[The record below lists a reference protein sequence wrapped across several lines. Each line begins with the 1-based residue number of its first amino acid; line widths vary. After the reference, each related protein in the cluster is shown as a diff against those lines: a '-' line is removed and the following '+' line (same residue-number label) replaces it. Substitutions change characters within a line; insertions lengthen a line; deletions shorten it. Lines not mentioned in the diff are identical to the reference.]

1 MMFAAVAPIGR
12 LLSAPREVLSIIS
25 LLRTIA
31 ANTQTMAEDTRVL
44 PDLHRDIRQ
53 VADAVAVLGP
63 MDQRIAAIESAMPA
77 LVEVQRSL
85 VRLPDTA
92 DHLDAEL
99 TRLTKLLDELHG
111 ALEPLA
117 RLAQRFPGGGNRT

>member
-1 MMFAAVAPIGR
+1 VAPLGR

-31 ANTQTMAEDTRVL
+31 ANTKTMAETTKVL
-44 PDLHRDIRQ
+44 PELHRDMRR
-53 VADAVAVLGP
+53 VAEAVTVLGP
-63 MDQRIAAIESAMPA
+63 MDARMAVIESAMPV
-77 LVEVQRSL
+77 LVEVQKSL

-92 DHLDAEL
+92 EHLDAEL

-111 ALEPLA
+111 SLEPLA

>member
-1 MMFAAVAPIGR
+1 MFASVAPLGR

-31 ANTQTMAEDTRVL
+31 ANTKTMSEDTKAL
-44 PDLHRDIRQ
+44 TDIHRDMRA
-53 VADAVAVLGP
+53 VAEAVAVLGP
-63 MDQRIAAIESAMPA
+63 MDARMAAIEGAMPV
-77 LVEVQRSL
+77 LVEVQKSL

-99 TRLTKLLDELHG
+99 TRLTNLLDELHG
-111 ALEPLA
+111 SLEPLA